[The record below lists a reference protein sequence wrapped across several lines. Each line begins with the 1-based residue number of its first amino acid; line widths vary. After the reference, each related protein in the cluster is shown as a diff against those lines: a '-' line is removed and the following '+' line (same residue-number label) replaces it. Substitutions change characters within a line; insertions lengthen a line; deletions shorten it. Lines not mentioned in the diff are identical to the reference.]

1 MATPEPTQQKTAAD
15 LTRWLEEMGRLL
27 VERTEVIA
35 HGGTALT
42 LLGVKESTKDVDL
55 GFRERGDFNRFN
67 RVLREAGYVMR
78 REFRPLPQEIYRR
91 WRNQAQVVDVVDLRH
106 PTWNGW
112 RITKKILGRAMLIP
126 RGQAVLVR
134 PSVETAFLFKTYPL
148 RDTDLDDLRKTLE
161 KRKLKEDEMIE
172 LYDEQDRVYRSEF
185 SREDVVHEPV
195 LRVVEMRARVAAS
208 LDLLPKRHSGMIPAF
223 HDHVRAK
230 FKELDLGS
238 SLDELAGL
246 VRDEESLI
254 DWDQILGDRI
264 EEIRSRL
271 AIQVSSA

>member
-1 MATPEPTQQKTAAD
+1 MATPEPTPQKTAAD
-15 LTRWLEEMGRLL
+15 LIRWLGEMGQLL

-42 LLGVKESTKDVDL
+42 LLGVRESTKDVDF

-78 REFRPLPQEIYRR
+78 REFRPLPREVYRR
-91 WRNQAQVVDVVDLRH
+91 WRNQAQVVDVVDLRY

-112 RITKKILGRAMLIP
+112 RITTKILGRAVLIP

-134 PSVETAFLFKTYPL
+134 PSVETIFLFKTYPL
-148 RDTDLDDLRKTLE
+148 RDSDLDDLRTTLE
-161 KRKLKEDEMIE
+161 NRELKEDELIE
-172 LYDEQDRVYRSEF
+172 LYEEQDRIYRSEF

-195 LRVVEMRARVAAS
+195 LRVVEMRARAATS
-208 LDLLPKRHSGMIPAF
+208 LDMLPKRHSGMIPAF

-238 SLDELAGL
+238 SLNELAGL
-246 VRDEESLI
+246 FREEENLP
-254 DWDQILGDRI
+254 DWDQLLGDRL
-264 EEIRSRL
+264 EEIRSGL
-271 AIQVSSA
+271 AIQGSSA